1 MENKENAKY
10 LSFSVSVTRTSSRVA
25 SDRILFSA
33 NTFDLSPRPICGLQK
48 AVEACCRR
56 VRLGFS
62 ARDLSARGR
71 TASRFF
77 PSEKRRN
84 AFRAFS
90 RPRFWGLPCQADAES
105 AHDVNATLFLS
116 FSFSRDSIFFS
127 PPPPRD
133 LTGASCV
140 SGVLGDGGRRSRA
153 VLVRVLARSLTRCSI
168 SRAYKSRMGGTDMER
183 HRRGW
188 KETRLSKQRLV
199 EFIAERR
206 RRDRARSPSPSF
218 PSILS
223 PLLRHHHYLQ
233 HRRHHRHPLALF
245 SCPPRTLTAVLA
257 GPPSAPPPTYLDIK
271 SQ

>member
-1 MENKENAKY
+1 MLENKENSKY

-116 FSFSRDSIFFS
+116 FSSSRDPIFFTTAPTRS
-127 PPPPRD
+127 NGRLLRFGCPWRWWS
-133 LTGASCV
+133 TVARGARTC
-140 SGVLGDGGRRSRA
+140 
-153 VLVRVLARSLTRCSI
+153 ARSLAHS
-168 SRAYKSRMGGTDMER
+168 
-183 HRRGW
+183 
-188 KETRLSKQRLV
+188 
-199 EFIAERR
+199 
-206 RRDRARSPSPSF
+206 
-218 PSILS
+218 
-223 PLLRHHHYLQ
+223 LLYLAC
-233 HRRHHRHPLALF
+233 L
-245 SCPPRTLTAVLA
+245 
-257 GPPSAPPPTYLDIK
+257 
-271 SQ
+271 